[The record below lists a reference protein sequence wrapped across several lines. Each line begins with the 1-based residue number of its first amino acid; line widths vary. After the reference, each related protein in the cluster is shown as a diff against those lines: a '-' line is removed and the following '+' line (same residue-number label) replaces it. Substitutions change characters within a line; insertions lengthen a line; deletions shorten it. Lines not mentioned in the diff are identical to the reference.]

1 MARRKSKRSPR
12 KSAKKINLLSVAE
25 AVVVANAVTQ
35 GLFNTNAMEFVTGRI
50 GTNAYSPSNT
60 DNIITLPE
68 LLGLDYMGHKMTGTQ
83 SRPSVVAQQMSF
95 TSVGAGEKIKDNLR
109 ANGIMMGAQ
118 LILIP
123 VGFKAIT
130 KLSASPR
137 RQANKLL
144 SYTGIGVKV

>member
-12 KSAKKINLLSVAE
+12 KSAKKLNILGVAE

-35 GLFNTNAMEFVTGRI
+35 GLFNTNAVEFITGRTSSSK
-50 GTNAYSPSNT
+50 GTGYFPSNA

-68 LLGLDYMGHKMTGTQ
+68 LLGMDWDKLQQ
-83 SRPSVVAQQMSF
+83 SSGNTPLMQPFS
-95 TSVGAGEKIKDNLR
+95 SVGAGEKIKQNLKN
-109 ANGIMMGAQ
+109 NGLMMGAQ
-118 LILIP
+118 LVLIP
-123 VGFKAIT
+123 LGFRTVT
-130 KLSASPR
+130 KLAASPR

>member
-1 MARRKSKRSPR
+1 MARRKAKRSNR
-12 KSAKKINLLSVAE
+12 KSAKKINILSVAE

-35 GLFNTNAMEFVTGRI
+35 GLFNTNAISFVTGRI
-50 GTNAYSPSNT
+50 GTAEYSPSNL

-68 LLGLDYMGHKMTGTQ
+68 LLGLDYMGNKMGGTQ
-83 SRPSVVAQQMSF
+83 SRPTLVRQQMSF
-95 TSVGAGEKIKDNLR
+95 TSVGAGEKIKENLK

-123 VGFKAIT
+123 IGFKSIT
-130 KLSASPR
+130 KLTSSPR